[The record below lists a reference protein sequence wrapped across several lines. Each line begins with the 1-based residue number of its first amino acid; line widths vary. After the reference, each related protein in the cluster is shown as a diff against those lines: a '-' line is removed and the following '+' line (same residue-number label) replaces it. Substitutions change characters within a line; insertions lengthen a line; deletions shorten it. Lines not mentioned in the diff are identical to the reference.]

1 MDENSSGLL
10 TGFREAYRR
19 ETLSGFDDLDR
30 AVGGWAQSLH
40 NGFEIWWLAGMPIVL
55 VFLLT
60 LLSVSVVSGLES
72 HKLKWELEVPV
83 PASVWR
89 FVARVVGG
97 GGVTVSSGTKKA
109 VALGDTMENLT
120 VCVCVAINGPGKDD
134 KLTCILCIHIDP
146 TPYCSDHGRQPALR

>member
-1 MDENSSGLL
+1 MDENSSSGLL

-19 ETLSGFDDLDR
+19 ETLSGYDVDR
-30 AVGGWAQSLH
+30 LAAGGWAQSLH

-83 PASVWR
+83 PAFVWKLA
-89 FVARVVGG
+89 ARMIGS
-97 GGVTVSSGTKKA
+97 GVTVVGDKKKT
-109 VALGDTMENLT
+109 VTLGRDDNMENLT
-120 VCVCVAINGPGKDD
+120 VRVW
-134 KLTCILCIHIDP
+134 L
-146 TPYCSDHGRQPALR
+146 